1 MDDEYANELNIV
13 FPNSQ
18 RINRGAQVISE
29 IVETC
34 RKQSFTDLILVYEN
48 RGVPDRI
55 VISHLPF
62 GPTAYFQIL
71 NVVTRHDMRNTK
83 EMGTVSDAYPHLIL
97 NNFSTKIG
105 ARTANILKQL
115 FPVAKPDLKHV
126 ITLANQSDYISF
138 RHHVHCQSGD
148 PESVSQKE
156 VGPRFELQLYQIKLG
171 TVDQEEAATEWVL
184 RTFMNTSKKLNVLG
198 E

>member
-1 MDDEYANELNIV
+1 MDDEYANVNGRDPKILLTTSRDPSAPLKQFVKELNTV

-18 RINRGAQVISE
+18 QINRGAQFISE

-71 NVVTRHDMRNTK
+71 NVVTRHDMRDTK

-97 NNFSTKIG
+97 NNFSTKTG
-105 ARTANILKQL
+105 ARTADILKHL
-115 FPVAKPDLKHV
+115 FPVAKPDSKRI

-138 RHHVHCQSGD
+138 RYV
-148 PESVSQKE
+148 
-156 VGPRFELQLYQIKLG
+156 
-171 TVDQEEAATEWVL
+171 A
-184 RTFMNTSKKLNVLG
+184 
-198 E
+198 